1 MQGTQPDCIRW
12 WFLFVQAVPHYRGG
26 TEHGTSICESEIRES
41 QTRHEEPFR
50 WLKLMFSFDWVI

>member
-1 MQGTQPDCIRW
+1 MQGTQPDCVRW

-41 QTRHEEPFR
+41 QTRHEEPF
-50 WLKLMFSFDWVI
+50 